1 MTSDINK
8 FLHEVCDRL
17 EKHSIEYM
25 ISGSIA
31 LNFYCIPRMTLDVDI
46 VIELPDEKI
55 DEFTTMFA
63 DSYIDKDT
71 VRSEVGRKGMFNV
84 IHNKTGFKIDF
95 IIRKISEYSELAF
108 KNKKLKKVEG
118 KDFWIIDLSDLIL
131 AKIIW
136 IQDYQSEKQM
146 NDIKNLLDNPEKNVV
161 YIKKWC
167 EKLSLQTFGLLDN
180 E

>member
-8 FLHEVCDRL
+8 FLKEVCSRL

-55 DEFTTMFA
+55 DEFVAMFA

-71 VRSEVGRKGMFNV
+71 VKSEVERKGMFNV
-84 IHNKTGFKIDF
+84 IHNETGFKIDF
-95 IIRKISEYSELAF
+95 IIRKNSEYSKLAF
-108 KNKKLKKVEG
+108 KKKKFKRLEER
-118 KDFWIIDLSDLIL
+118 DFSIIDLDDLII

-146 NDIKNLLDNPEKNVV
+146 NDIKNLLDNPQKNMV
-161 YIKKWC
+161 YIKEWC
-167 EKLSLQTFGLLDN
+167 EKLNLQTFGLIDN